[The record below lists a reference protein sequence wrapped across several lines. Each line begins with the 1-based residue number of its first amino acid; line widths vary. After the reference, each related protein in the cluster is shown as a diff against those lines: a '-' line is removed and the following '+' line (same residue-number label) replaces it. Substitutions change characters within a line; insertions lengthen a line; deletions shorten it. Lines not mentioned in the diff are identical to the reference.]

1 MGETPTPIAPCK
13 KAFDFSKLSLVLKV
27 PADII
32 CLEFLGTEQQI
43 K

>member
-13 KAFDFSKLSLVLKV
+13 KGFDFSKLSLVLKV
-27 PADII
+27 PADNI
-32 CLEFLGTEQQI
+32 CLEFRGTQQRI